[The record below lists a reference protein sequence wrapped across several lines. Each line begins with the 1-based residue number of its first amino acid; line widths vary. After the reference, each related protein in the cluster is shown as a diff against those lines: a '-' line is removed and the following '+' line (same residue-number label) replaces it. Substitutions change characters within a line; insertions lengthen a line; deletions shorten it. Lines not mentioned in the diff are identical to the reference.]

1 MSDLA
6 PTGGAMRRRGRP
18 PGPQVDRNVRRG
30 QLLDAAAEAIRRDG
44 VRVSMEVL
52 AREAGVS
59 KPVLYA
65 HFGDK
70 AGLTRALADRFT
82 TALGTR
88 LLGVFAEQHD
98 EQGMVRAAID
108 SFLGM
113 VEDEP
118 QIYAF
123 MLQYGLGSDPG
134 NASHQRLI
142 FDQLGGQVSRMIEL
156 ALRQIGQ
163 PKRSPRPWAYAML
176 GGMLATADW
185 WLREPSVTR
194 AELVDDLLNL
204 YWNGLGVN
212 VPEP

>member
-1 MSDLA
+1 MSDIA

-18 PGPQVDRNVRRG
+18 PGPQVDRTVRRG
-30 QLLDAAAEAIRRDG
+30 QLLDAADRAIRRDG
-44 VRVSMEVL
+44 VRVSMEVI
-52 AREAGVS
+52 AREAGVT

-88 LLGVFAEQHD
+88 LLAVLGEQRD
-98 EQGMVRAAID
+98 EKGMVRAAID
-108 SFLGM
+108 SFLAM

-123 MLQYGLGSDPG
+123 MLQYGLGSDPT
-134 NASHQRLI
+134 NASHQRQI

-163 PKRSPRPWAYAML
+163 PKRSARPWAYAML
-176 GGMLATADW
+176 GAMLSTGDW
-185 WLREPSVTR
+185 WLREPILSR
-194 AELVDDLLNL
+194 EELVNDLLNL
-204 YWNGLGVN
+204 FWNGLGAN
-212 VPEP
+212 APKP